1 MQAMRRSRDGFSLTE
16 VLVAL
21 LLLGLTIGALLTSF
35 LMGRVGAYRARYQA
49 QGVNLVQA
57 KIEELSVAAYDAV
70 QDEGPV
76 EVTVD
81 PGLDLEWGTEDDLLG
96 ELRVEVGD
104 YQDLD
109 DDGDRSEEEI
119 DVDGDGENDPCK
131 PVSVSLTWQCLSF
144 GGDRAVT
151 IFVDTLI
158 AER

>member
-1 MQAMRRSRDGFSLTE
+1 MRTTRERRDGFSLTE
-16 VLVAL
+16 VLIAV
-21 LLLGLTIGALLTSF
+21 LLLGLAIGALLTSF

-49 QGVNLVQA
+49 QSVNLVQA
-57 KIEELSVAAYDAV
+57 KIEALSAGAYEAV

-81 PGLDLEWGTEDDLLG
+81 PGLDLEWGTADDLLG

-109 DDGDRSEEEI
+109 GDGDRTEEEI
-119 DVDGDGENDPCK
+119 DVDGDGENDFCK
-131 PVSVSLTWQCLSF
+131 PVSVSMTWQCLSF
-144 GGDRAVT
+144 GGDRSVT

-158 AER
+158 AKR